1 MNLGDGNHVFV
12 KVISDEHIYG
22 IGEAYRVGPDA
33 ATVAVIEDFKSW
45 LIGED
50 PFRIEH
56 LWRLMYNGSRFPGGS
71 IGYAALSGIEIALW
85 DLKGRAL
92 GRPVYELIGGRC
104 RDRVRVYRGIGGATP
119 EALAAEARRAVDE
132 GFTAVKMAPQPPDS
146 EKMPWGV
153 VLRGTARRME
163 AVRKAVG
170 DAVDIGLDPHARI
183 FEPYKARE
191 LAEAVRPYRPM
202 FVEEPL
208 RPENIPALAAL
219 RREVGVPIATGEM
232 LYTKYAFRDILAA
245 GAADILQPDL
255 LICGGLLEAKKI
267 AAMAEAHYVTVAPHS
282 PLGPVSTAVAVH
294 FAASTPNFLILE
306 YQPDQS
312 GPSRDLVRKP
322 LVLEDGH
329 IRIPDQPGLGD
340 RAQRGRLR
348 RQAAQALAPAAGR
361 RVRRQHRL
369 PVTPDSGGGP
379 CEDAPQHRSTRIASA
394 PWRSAPAALLHD
406 RRGPAPPTCRL
417 W

>member
-1 MNLGDGNHVFV
+1 MKIIDVLTYGVNLGDGNHVFV
-12 KVISDEHIYG
+12 KVLSDEHIYG
-22 IGEAYRVGPDA
+22 IGEAYRVGPDT
-33 ATVAVIEDFKSW
+33 ATVAVIEDFKGW
-45 LIGED
+45 LIGQD

-104 RDRVRVYRGIGGATP
+104 RDRVRVYRGIGGASP
-119 EALAAEARRAVDE
+119 QALADEARRAVGE

-146 EKMPWGV
+146 EKIAWGQ
-153 VLRGTARRME
+153 VLRGTAERME
-163 AVRKAVG
+163 AVRRAVG
-170 DAVDIGLDPHARI
+170 ESVDIGLDPHARI

-191 LAEAVRPYRPM
+191 LAEVLKPHRPM

-208 RPENIPALAAL
+208 RPEDIAALAAL
-219 RREVGVPIATGEM
+219 RREVQVPIATGEM
-232 LYTKYAFRDILAA
+232 LYTKYAFRDILAS

-267 AAMAEAHYVTVAPHS
+267 AAMAEAHYVTVAPHN

-306 YQPDQS
+306 YRPDQT
-312 GPSRDLVRKP
+312 GPVRDLVRKP

-329 IRIPDQPGLGD
+329 IRIPDQPGLGVELNE
-340 RAQRGRLR
+340 AAFAGKPLR
-348 RQAAQALAPAAGR
+348 PW
-361 RVRRQHRL
+361 HR
-369 PVTPDSGGGP
+369 PFVIEADGNVGY
-379 CEDAPQHRSTRIASA
+379 Q
-394 PWRSAPAALLHD
+394 
-406 RRGPAPPTCRL
+406 
-417 W
+417 

>member
-1 MNLGDGNHVFV
+1 MKIIDIHSYGVNLGGGNHVFV

-33 ATVAVIEDFKSW
+33 ATIAVIDDFKSW
-45 LIGED
+45 LVGED

-104 RDRVRVYRGIGGATP
+104 RDRIRVYRAIGGTTP
-119 EALAAEARRAVDE
+119 DALAAEARRAVDE

-146 EKMPWGV
+146 EKMPWGM
-153 VLRGTARRME
+153 VLRSTVQRME

-170 DAVDIGLDPHARI
+170 DAVDVGLDPHARI

-191 LAEAVRPYRPM
+191 LTEAVRPYRPM

-208 RPENIPALAAL
+208 RPENISALAAL

-232 LYTKYAFRDILAA
+232 LYTKYAFRDLLAS
-245 GAADILQPDL
+245 GAVDILQPDL

-267 AAMAEAHYVTVAPHS
+267 AAMAEAHYVTIAPHS

-306 YQPDQS
+306 YQPDQN
-312 GPSRDLVRKP
+312 GPSGDLVRKP
-322 LVLEDGH
+322 LVFEDGH
-329 IRIPDQPGLGD
+329 IRIPEQPGLGIELNES
-340 RAQRGRLR
+340 AF
-348 RQAAQALAPAAGR
+348 AGKP
-361 RVRRQHRL
+361 L
-369 PVTPDSGGGP
+369 K
-379 CEDAPQHRSTRIASA
+379 
-394 PWRSAPAALLHD
+394 PWRRALVVETD
-406 RRGPAPPTCRL
+406 GNIGYQ
-417 W
+417 

>member
-1 MNLGDGNHVFV
+1 MKIIDVLTYGVNLGDGNHVFV
-12 KVISDEHIYG
+12 KVLSDEHIYG
-22 IGEAYRVGPDA
+22 IGEAYRVGPDT
-33 ATVAVIEDFKSW
+33 ATVAVIEDFKGW
-45 LIGED
+45 LIGQD

-104 RDRVRVYRGIGGATP
+104 RDRVRVYRGISGATP
-119 EALAAEARRAVDE
+119 QALADEARRAVGE

-146 EKMPWGV
+146 EKMAWGQ
-153 VLRGTARRME
+153 VLRGIAERME
-163 AVRKAVG
+163 AVRRAVG
-170 DAVDIGLDPHARI
+170 ESVDIGLDPHARI

-191 LAEAVRPYRPM
+191 LAEVVKPHRPM

-208 RPENIPALAAL
+208 RPEDIAALAAL
-219 RREVGVPIATGEM
+219 RREVQVPIATGEM
-232 LYTKYAFRDILAA
+232 LYTKYAFRDILAS

-267 AAMAEAHYVTVAPHS
+267 AAMAEAHYVNVAPHN

-306 YQPDQS
+306 YRPDQA
-312 GPSRDLVRKP
+312 GPVRDLVRKP

-329 IRIPDQPGLGD
+329 IRIPDQPGLGVE
-340 RAQRGRLR
+340 LNE
-348 RQAAQALAPAAGR
+348 AAFAGKPLKPW
-361 RVRRQHRL
+361 HR
-369 PVTPDSGGGP
+369 PFVIEADGNVGY
-379 CEDAPQHRSTRIASA
+379 Q
-394 PWRSAPAALLHD
+394 
-406 RRGPAPPTCRL
+406 
-417 W
+417 

>member
-1 MNLGDGNHVFV
+1 MEAPVECRGRIPPNDKIVVRRLLSLLRRMLPMKIIDIQSYGVNLGGGNHIFV

-22 IGEAYRVGPDA
+22 IGEAYRVGPDV
-33 ATVAVIEDFKSW
+33 ATVAVIDDFKGW
-45 LIGED
+45 LLGED

-85 DLKGRAL
+85 DLKGRAM
-92 GRPVYELIGGRC
+92 GRPIYELIGGRC
-104 RDRVRVYRGIGGATP
+104 RDRVRVYRAIGGATP
-119 EALAAEARRAVDE
+119 AALAAEARRAVDE

-146 EKMPWGV
+146 EKTPWGE
-153 VLRGTARRME
+153 VLRGIVRRME
-163 AVRKAVG
+163 AVRTAVG
-170 DAVDIGLDPHARI
+170 DAVDVGLDPHARI

-191 LAEAVRPYRPM
+191 LTEAVRPYRPM

-232 LYTKYAFRDILAA
+232 LYTKYAFRDILAG
-245 GAADILQPDL
+245 GAADIIQPDL

-267 AAMAEAHYVTVAPHS
+267 AAMAEAHYVTLAPHS
-282 PLGPVSTAVAVH
+282 PLGPVSTAVAVQ

-312 GPSRDLVRKP
+312 GPSRELVRSP
-322 LVLEDGH
+322 LMLKEGH
-329 IRIPDQPGLGD
+329 LRIPDQPGLGIE
-340 RAQRGRLR
+340 LNE
-348 RQAAQALAPAAGR
+348 AAFAGKP
-361 RVRRQHRL
+361 L
-369 PVTPDSGGGP
+369 K
-379 CEDAPQHRSTRIASA
+379 
-394 PWRSAPAALLHD
+394 PWRRPLVIEPD
-406 RRGPAPPTCRL
+406 GNIGYQ
-417 W
+417 

>member
-1 MNLGDGNHVFV
+1 MKIIDIQAYGVNLGAGNHVFV

-33 ATVAVIEDFKSW
+33 ATVAVIDDFKSW
-45 LIGED
+45 LVGED

-56 LWRLMYNGSRFPGGS
+56 LWRLMYNGARFPGGS

-92 GRPVYELIGGRC
+92 GKPVYELIGGRC
-104 RDRVRVYRGIGGATP
+104 RDRIRVYRGIGGNTP
-119 EALAAEARRAVDE
+119 EALADDARRAVDE
-132 GFTAVKMAPQPPDS
+132 GFTAVKMLPQPPDS
-146 EKMPWGV
+146 ETMPWGLV
-153 VLRGTARRME
+153 VKRTAERME

-191 LAEAVRPYRPM
+191 LTEAVRPYRPL

-208 RPENIPALAAL
+208 RPENISALAAL

-267 AAMAEAHYVTVAPHS
+267 AAMAEAYYVTVAPHN
-282 PLGPVSTAVAVH
+282 PLGPVSTAVAAH
-294 FAASTPNFLILE
+294 FATSTPNFLILE
-306 YQPDQS
+306 YQPDQT
-312 GPSRDLVRKP
+312 GPARDLVRKP
-322 LVLEDGH
+322 LAFEGGY
-329 IRIPDQPGLGD
+329 IRVSDQPGLGIE
-340 RAQRGRLR
+340 LNE
-348 RQAAQALAPAAGR
+348 AAFAGKP
-361 RVRRQHRL
+361 L
-369 PVTPDSGGGP
+369 K
-379 CEDAPQHRSTRIASA
+379 
-394 PWRSAPAALLHD
+394 PWR
-406 RRGPAPPTCRL
+406 RGLVVETDGNIGYQ
-417 W
+417 

>member
-1 MNLGDGNHVFV
+1 MKIIDIQSYGVNLGNENHVFV

-33 ATVAVIEDFKSW
+33 ATIAVIDDFKRW
-45 LIGED
+45 LVGED

-119 EALAAEARRAVDE
+119 DALAAEARRAVDE
-132 GFTAVKMAPQPPDS
+132 GFTAVKMAPQPPGS
-146 EKMPWGV
+146 EKMSWGM
-153 VLRGTARRME
+153 VLRGTAQRME

-170 DAVDIGLDPHARI
+170 DAVDVGLDPHARI

-191 LAEAVRPYRPM
+191 LTEAVRPYRPL

-232 LYTKYAFRDILAA
+232 LYTKYAFRDVLAA

-282 PLGPVSTAVAVH
+282 PLGPVSTAVAVQ

-306 YQPDQS
+306 YRPDQS

-322 LVLEDGH
+322 LALEDGH
-329 IRIPDQPGLGD
+329 VRIPDQPGLGIE
-340 RAQRGRLR
+340 LN
-348 RQAAQALAPAAGR
+348 
-361 RVRRQHRL
+361 
-369 PVTPDSGGGP
+369 
-379 CEDAPQHRSTRIASA
+379 EDAFAGKPLK
-394 PWRSAPAALLHD
+394 PWRRPLIVEAD
-406 RRGPAPPTCRL
+406 GNIGYE
-417 W
+417 

>member
-1 MNLGDGNHVFV
+1 MKIIDIQTYGVNLGDGNHVFV
-12 KVISDEHIYG
+12 KVISDEHIHG

-33 ATVAVIEDFKSW
+33 AVVAVIDDFKSW

-92 GRPVYELIGGRC
+92 GCPVHELLGGRC
-104 RDRVRVYRGIGGATP
+104 RDRIRVYRAVGGATP
-119 EALAAEARRAVDE
+119 QSLAIEARRAVDE
-132 GFTAVKMAPQPPDS
+132 GFTAVKMSPQPPES
-146 EKMPWGV
+146 ERLPWGG
-153 VLRGTARRME
+153 VLRGVAQRME

-170 DAVDIGLDPHARI
+170 DAVDVGLDPHARI

-191 LAEAVRPYRPM
+191 LTEAVRPYRPM

-245 GAADILQPDL
+245 GAADIIQPDL

-282 PLGPVSTAVAVH
+282 PLGPVSTAVAVQ

-306 YQPDQS
+306 YQPDRS

-329 IRIPDQPGLGD
+329 LRIPDQPGMGVELNE
-340 RAQRGRLR
+340 
-348 RQAAQALAPAAGR
+348 AAFAGKP
-361 RVRRQHRL
+361 L
-369 PVTPDSGGGP
+369 K
-379 CEDAPQHRSTRIASA
+379 
-394 PWRSAPAALLHD
+394 PWRRALVVEPD
-406 RRGPAPPTCRL
+406 GNIGYQ
-417 W
+417 

>member
-1 MNLGDGNHVFV
+1 MKITDIQSYGVNLGGGNHVFV

-22 IGEAYRVGPDA
+22 IGEAYRVGPDT
-33 ATVAVIEDFKSW
+33 ATVAVIDDFKNW

-50 PFRIEH
+50 PFRVEH

-104 RDRVRVYRGIGGATP
+104 RDRIRVYRGIGGATP
-119 EALAAEARRAVDE
+119 GALAAEARRAVAE

-146 EKMPWGV
+146 EKTPWGV
-153 VLRGTARRME
+153 VLRGITQRVE

-170 DAVDIGLDPHARI
+170 DAVDVGLDPHARI

-191 LAEAVRPYRPM
+191 LTEAVRPYRPM

-282 PLGPVSTAVAVH
+282 PLGPVSTAVAVQ

-306 YQPDQS
+306 YQPDQT

-329 IRIPDQPGLGD
+329 IRIPDQPGLGIE
-340 RAQRGRLR
+340 LNE
-348 RQAAQALAPAAGR
+348 AAFAGKP
-361 RVRRQHRL
+361 L
-369 PVTPDSGGGP
+369 K
-379 CEDAPQHRSTRIASA
+379 
-394 PWRSAPAALLHD
+394 PWRRELVVETD
-406 RRGPAPPTCRL
+406 GNIGYQ
-417 W
+417 

>member
-1 MNLGDGNHVFV
+1 MCAITIDDGGPAADECRAMKIIDVQSIGVNLGDGNHVFV
-12 KVISDEHIYG
+12 KVISDEHVYG
-22 IGEAYRVGPDA
+22 VGEAYRVGPDA
-33 ATVAVIEDFKSW
+33 ATVAVIEDFKGW
-45 LIGED
+45 LIGQD

-92 GRPVYELIGGRC
+92 DRPVYELLGGRC
-104 RDRVRVYRGIGGATP
+104 RDRVRVYRAIGGDTP
-119 EALAAEARRAVDE
+119 ESLAEAGRRAVDE
-132 GFTAVKMAPQPPDS
+132 GFTGVKMAPQPPED
-146 EKMPWGV
+146 EKMAWGSV
-153 VLRGTARRME
+153 VRATARRME

-191 LAEAVRPYRPM
+191 IAEAVQPYRPM

-219 RREVGVPIATGEM
+219 RREVRVPVATGEM
-232 LYTKYAFRDILAA
+232 LYTKYAFRDVLAA

-282 PLGPVSTAVAVH
+282 PLGPVSTAVSVH

-306 YQPDQS
+306 YVPDQH
-312 GPSRDLVRKP
+312 GPVSELVREP

-329 IRIPDQPGLGD
+329 LRIPDRPGLGIE
-340 RAQRGRLR
+340 LN
-348 RQAAQALAPAAGR
+348 LPAFAGKPLKSW
-361 RVRRQHRL
+361 HR
-369 PVTPDSGGGP
+369 PFVIESDGNVSY
-379 CEDAPQHRSTRIASA
+379 Q
-394 PWRSAPAALLHD
+394 
-406 RRGPAPPTCRL
+406 
-417 W
+417 